1 MRNLLHKFKNYPL
14 ILILQ
19 SPIIIGFVLP
29 ILLYKNFYYSDIEID
44 KSHELLAKNY
54 YLLSIF
60 IMNIICL
67 YLLYLNP
74 FKKTINKTIK
84 IEFLTII
91 FVSSFSIL
99 STLISKLFILDLYYF
114 NLLFYIS
121 QHLILILVLL
131 NTTVN
136 YRKKEL
142 MIIYLSLVL
151 CNLICLYS
159 GDSKFFLITLI
170 TFIIVVFSKLNFK
183 KFLYVIL
190 LSTLLAIAVLGL
202 KKIYR
207 DYVHYGGMDK
217 LNYKYDE
224 ENITYTETID
234 YRNIEDFFM
243 KQKLEFLVF
252 NKSYLYSN
260 ICGKGHQYK
269 LKYGTDIETLIS
281 KFVFKDGKI
290 IKESLDLK
298 ILNNYPELQK
308 FIELKTQT
316 HCYIFFRFVHR
327 IDFFSPFAQVINEVN
342 ISNYVQGKTYKPILY
357 TFSPRFIFKNKPIDN
372 ADEVY
377 MKLMDNLKSS
387 EDKNRTIISVS
398 ILTEAWI
405 NFLNNGIFF
414 ISFLMSLFY
423 VSIIRFI
430 FSNSIL
436 FKFLGASLIIHV
448 LNLNLSLKQ
457 IISGSYQLFVI
468 FVLFYFFC
476 KLIDIYFIRT
486 IKKY

>member
-1 MRNLLHKFKNYPL
+1 MSNLLYKFKHYPL

-29 ILLYKNFYYSDIEID
+29 ILLYKNFYYSDIEIHR
-44 KSHELLAKNY
+44 SHVVLAKNY

-60 IMNIICL
+60 IINIICL
-67 YLLYLNP
+67 YFLYLNP
-74 FKKTINKTIK
+74 FKKTTNKIIK

-91 FVSSFSIL
+91 LVSSFSVL
-99 STLISKLFILDLYYF
+99 STFISKLFILDLYYF
-114 NLLFYIS
+114 NLLFYIC

-131 NTTVN
+131 NTTIN

-142 MIIYLSLVL
+142 IIIYLSLIL

-170 TFIIVVFSKLNFK
+170 TFIIIVFYKLSFK

-190 LSTLLAIAVLGL
+190 FSTLLAIAVLGL

-217 LNYKYDE
+217 LNYKYTE
-224 ENITYTETID
+224 ENVTYAETID
-234 YRNIEDFFM
+234 YRNTEDFFM
-243 KQKLEFLVF
+243 KQKLDFLVY
-252 NKSYLYSN
+252 NKSYLFSN
-260 ICGKGHQYK
+260 ICGNGHQYK
-269 LKYGTDIETLIS
+269 REYGHDFKYGTDIERLIS
-281 KFVFKDGKI
+281 NLVFKDSKI
-290 IKESLDLK
+290 IKQKLNLE
-298 ILNNYPELQK
+298 ILNNSSLLKK
-308 FIELKTQT
+308 FIELKTQS

-327 IDFFSPFAQVINEVN
+327 IDFFSPFAQVVNEVN

-357 TFSPRFIFKNKPIDN
+357 TFTPRFIFKNKPIDN

-387 EDKNRTIISVS
+387 EDTNRTIISVS

-414 ISFLMSLFY
+414 ISFLVSLFY
-423 VSIIRFI
+423 VSIVGFI
-430 FSNSIL
+430 FRYRI
-436 FKFLGASLIIHV
+436 
-448 LNLNLSLKQ
+448 
-457 IISGSYQLFVI
+457 
-468 FVLFYFFC
+468 
-476 KLIDIYFIRT
+476 T
-486 IKKY
+486 